1 MSATS
6 DSGDAKPYTIDDHPK
21 ARRSI
26 ENVRSWAA
34 LLTFA
39 LGSVLSIQA
48 GSTVFDGIVRGL
60 IAGVVMFVL
69 AWGVSLM
76 VWREIVRAEIL
87 RAREQVR
94 ERRERAR
101 EAILEAQRAA
111 AERHAEP

>member
-1 MSATS
+1 MSETS
-6 DSGDAKPYTIDDHPK
+6 DSGGAKPYTIDDHPK

-26 ENVRSWAA
+26 EQIRSWAA
-34 LLTFA
+34 LLTFTFGA
-39 LGSVLSIQA
+39 VLSMQA

-60 IAGVVMFVL
+60 IAGVITFIL

-87 RAREQVR
+87 RARDRVR

-111 AERHAEP
+111 TERHVEP